1 MIRWCEHNRRSDGA
15 RGPQRRP
22 CPLARGTR
30 CVAGP
35 GRGGSRPVSGHA
47 LHELSCPRGCHKAH
61 PVATLMTGGREAAG
75 GAAHLS
81 GREAAADTSMA
92 TCTGHWPSGRRS
104 FRKQRTVNPLT
115 RSGSLQ
121 LPLLFSRPALRAAA
135 CGGRPRAG
143 NDTTVTQRP
152 ASPNAA
158 GCRSARGPSTS
169 GRYPTGP
176 CTHEALASA
185 LVVRRLVRT
194 SDASV
199 AVPSGTISKA
209 ASSYPLTGCF
219 PSADRTHRKDELPK

>member
-61 PVATLMTGGREAAG
+61 PVATLVTGGREAAG

-143 NDTTVTQRP
+143 SHTTR
-152 ASPNAA
+152 AG
-158 GCRSARGPSTS
+158 GCRPTLGRVEPNRSS
-169 GRYPTGP
+169 GRELEGST
-176 CTHEALASA
+176 
-185 LVVRRLVRT
+185 RRLGRLVA
-194 SDASV
+194 DA
-199 AVPSGTISKA
+199 IREC
-209 ASSYPLTGCF
+209 LER
-219 PSADRTHRKDELPK
+219 DRTELNQGEDLPP

>member
-81 GREAAADTSMA
+81 GREAAADTRMA

-104 FRKQRTVNPLT
+104 FRKQRTVNP
-115 RSGSLQ
+115 
-121 LPLLFSRPALRAAA
+121 PIVPARKNFLY
-135 CGGRPRAG
+135 RAG
-143 NDTTVTQRP
+143 RGDASVGCLEGRYSRSIPVALQSSWRPSRGLESPSSFPAVPKQRP
-152 ASPNAA
+152 ATVASGQQRSP
-158 GCRSARGPSTS
+158 
-169 GRYPTGP
+169 
-176 CTHEALASA
+176 
-185 LVVRRLVRT
+185 
-194 SDASV
+194 
-199 AVPSGTISKA
+199 SKA
-209 ASSYPLTGCF
+209 PDL
-219 PSADRTHRKDELPK
+219 